1 MSDVQDSDCEDIH
14 CPPGRDYD
22 TFMQETAG
30 IRQLYEA
37 GVPFFTK
44 EQLQD
49 LSRQLKQAETSDK
62 PEILIKGLEGTE
74 ETFEVKTGI
83 TRAGSEPGT
92 EWVLYVPLDSQ
103 INIPSQT
110 TLTITVVVKHQLS
123 NTAPLVSSPRTGH
136 TRWTAIVTLA

>member
-14 CPPGRDYD
+14 CPSGRDYD

-49 LSRQLKQAETSDK
+49 LSRQLKQADTSDK
-62 PEILIKGLEGTE
+62 PEIHIKGLEGTE
-74 ETFEVKTGI
+74 ETFEVKTGV

-92 EWVLYVPLDSQ
+92 EWVLYVPLDTQ

-110 TLTITVVVKHQLS
+110 TLTITVVAKHQLS

-136 TRWTAIVTLA
+136 TRWTALVTLA